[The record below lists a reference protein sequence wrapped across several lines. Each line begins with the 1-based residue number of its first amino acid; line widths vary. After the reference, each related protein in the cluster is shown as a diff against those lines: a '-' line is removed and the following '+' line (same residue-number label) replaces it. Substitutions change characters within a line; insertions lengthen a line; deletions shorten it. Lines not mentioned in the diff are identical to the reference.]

1 MANPSR
7 FGPIEDV
14 FNELTR
20 GFLVKPL
27 SMATSPFTSGGNPF
41 TSGGNPMSSL
51 QIRLDLKEDDMSY
64 QVRAEI
70 PGVKKEDIHV
80 DVDGSHVTLRAE
92 VREESEQK
100 NGGRIVYSERSY
112 GMLSRGFDL
121 PGEVD
126 PDRAKADYK
135 DGVLCL
141 TLPKKAGSGTRRVN
155 IT

>member
-1 MANPSR
+1 MANLSR
-7 FGPIEDV
+7 TFGPIEDV

-27 SMATSPFTSGGNPF
+27 SMAAGSVAGAAASG
-41 TSGGNPMSSL
+41 L
-51 QIRLDLKEDDMSY
+51 QIRLDVKEDDMAY

-70 PGVKKEDIHV
+70 PGVRKEDIHV
-80 DVDGSHVTLRAE
+80 DVDRNHVTLRAE
-92 VREESEQK
+92 VREEKEEK
-100 NGGRIVYSERSY
+100 NGGRMIYSERAC

-121 PGEVD
+121 PGDVD
-126 PDRAKADYK
+126 AERARADYR

-141 TLPKKAGSGTRRVN
+141 TLPKRAGAGTRRIN